1 MNRKTQI
8 RNFDGTGQEKSA
20 AKKHLR
26 FLIPITIIR
35 QLSPIFSASR

>member
-1 MNRKTQI
+1 MNRETQI
-8 RNFDGTGQEKSA
+8 HNFDGTWQEKASV
-20 AKKHLR
+20 KKHLH